1 MCASGISCTRRGA
14 APALLAGVGL
24 PLAAL
29 ALQARFAGMLGQSG
43 GLDGAFIPW
52 TEARWCA
59 RDAGCNVYLPGG
71 WMVPRGETTPVQRT
85 VPEGTMIFDGRT
97 MYVWRRGR
105 TEMSLRTLKAV
116 KNGFVPDGPCW
127 TWRAWEWIPAVAP
140 DGQARGLAA
149 RAKVVALDARGGR
162 VMGWRA
168 DGAALGMVV
177 DFAAEPWAGSACG
190 IAFDPASGDLLIST
204 RWEVRKVF
212 RFGADGREVRE
223 EGRWPYPAFGLSLAM
238 DRGHVWAIGRGASFV
253 GVSLMEAPAKRF
265 DDRSYETF
273 GLAWGGKGYWLATS
287 QGMQYFPSVDPKVC
301 RKRIGGL
308 AGVTALA
315 VCKGRVLAVSGYRM
329 HVMWLD
335 DRADEPFESDMDALV
350 GNRWRGVADGID
362 VADGKFYI
370 RERESGETWCFD
382 PEVTQ
387 WVFREK
393 RMFRCDRPVAAEA
406 RRAQVAGGVA
416 VAEPDMI
423 VVYGPNGA
431 RLCAIPE
438 RATAV
443 SAEGRWLI
451 AYVPE
456 KAAVVKYR
464 IVMGE

>member
-1 MCASGISCTRRGA
+1 
-14 APALLAGVGL
+14 
-24 PLAAL
+24 
-29 ALQARFAGMLGQSG
+29 
-43 GLDGAFIPW
+43 
-52 TEARWCA
+52 
-59 RDAGCNVYLPGG
+59 
-71 WMVPRGETTPVQRT
+71 
-85 VPEGTMIFDGRT
+85 
-97 MYVWRRGR
+97 
-105 TEMSLRTLKAV
+105 
-116 KNGFVPDGPCW
+116 
-127 TWRAWEWIPAVAP
+127 
-140 DGQARGLAA
+140 
-149 RAKVVALDARGGR
+149 
-162 VMGWRA
+162 
-168 DGAALGMVV
+168 
-177 DFAAEPWAGSACG
+177 
-190 IAFDPASGDLLIST
+190 
-204 RWEVRKVF
+204 
-212 RFGADGREVRE
+212 
-223 EGRWPYPAFGLSLAM
+223 
-238 DRGHVWAIGRGASFV
+238 
-253 GVSLMEAPAKRF
+253 MEAPAKRF